1 MRMNKQKVVAIIPAR
16 GGSKGIPRKN
26 IRLLNGKPLISYA
39 IEVAKK
45 SSLIDKVVVSTD
57 DAEISNIA
65 RQYGAEVLMRPDNI
79 SNDEV
84 PLDPVIHYTV
94 EKLEED
100 LEENYDIVVTI
111 QPTSPLLSLVTLEN
125 VIQKIIK
132 ENYDTVLTGLDDR
145 HLSWRLEED
154 KFIPN
159 FKERKNRQ
167 YLPGEFRES
176 GAVFATKRK
185 YITPTN
191 RMGETITIYVV
202 GSEESIDIDS
212 YTDWWVAEKLLKRK
226 KVVIRVDGYRDI
238 GLGHIYRT
246 LTLAHN
252 IFDHEVIFLMD
263 KQYSLGINLIEKQN
277 FKVELFEQEPL
288 TKIREISPDIII
300 NDILDTSADYMLELK
315 NMGIRIYNFEDLGLG
330 AEYADG
336 VFNAL
341 YPGNVPVKY
350 FYTGENYYCARPD
363 FINSPTKAIKE
374 NVNKVLIT
382 FGGTDPNNLT
392 KKTLDAIVNMS
403 SEFEITIVLGPG
415 YKYKDAILKDID
427 NYSRVI
433 NVHTEINNMAE
444 FMLDADVIFSSA
456 GRTMYE
462 IAMIGT
468 PAIIISQNY
477 RELTHLFGHNY
488 NGFINLGI
496 HHEAKED
503 IIRQSLERLIK
514 DQQLRQMMNNRML
527 QHDLKRGIERVL
539 SIIFN

>member
-1 MRMNKQKVVAIIPAR
+1 MNKQKVVAIIPAR

-45 SSLIDKVVVSTD
+45 SNLIDKVVVSTD
-57 DAEISNIA
+57 DIEIGNIA
-65 RQYGAEVLMRPDNI
+65 TKYGAEVIMRPDHI
-79 SNDEV
+79 SSDEV

-94 EKLEED
+94 EKIEEELD
-100 LEENYDIVVTI
+100 ESYDIVVTI
-111 QPTSPLLSLVTLEN
+111 QPTSPLLSIFTLEN

-145 HLSWRLEED
+145 HLSWKLEQDE
-154 KFIPN
+154 FVPN

-167 YLPGEFRES
+167 YLPSEFRES

-185 YITPTN
+185 CITPNN
-191 RMGETITIYVV
+191 RMGENITIYVV

-226 KVVIRVDGYRDI
+226 KLIIRVDGYREI

-252 IFDHEVIFLMD
+252 IFDHEVIFLMN
-263 KQYSLGINLIEKQN
+263 KQYDLGIKLIEKQN
-277 FKVELFEQEPL
+277 FKIEFFEQDPL
-288 TKIREISPDIII
+288 PKIREISPDIII
-300 NDILDTSADYMLELK
+300 NDILDTGTDYMLKLK
-315 NMGIRIYNFEDLGLG
+315 KMGIKVFNFEDLGPG

-363 FINSPTKAIKE
+363 FINSSTKIIKE

-392 KKTLDAIVNMS
+392 KKTLDAIANMPY
-403 SEFEITIVLGPG
+403 EFEITVVLGPG
-415 YKYKDAILKDID
+415 YKYKDAIFKDID

-433 NVHTEINNMAE
+433 NVYTEINNMAE
-444 FMLDADVIFSSA
+444 FMLEADVIFSSA

-503 IIRQSLERLIK
+503 IIQQSLERLIR
-514 DQQLRQMMNNRML
+514 DEQLRQMMHNRML

>member
-226 KVVIRVDGYRDI
+226 KW
-238 GLGHIYRT
+238 
-246 LTLAHN
+246 
-252 IFDHEVIFLMD
+252 
-263 KQYSLGINLIEKQN
+263 
-277 FKVELFEQEPL
+277 
-288 TKIREISPDIII
+288 
-300 NDILDTSADYMLELK
+300 
-315 NMGIRIYNFEDLGLG
+315 
-330 AEYADG
+330 
-336 VFNAL
+336 
-341 YPGNVPVKY
+341 
-350 FYTGENYYCARPD
+350 
-363 FINSPTKAIKE
+363 
-374 NVNKVLIT
+374 
-382 FGGTDPNNLT
+382 
-392 KKTLDAIVNMS
+392 
-403 SEFEITIVLGPG
+403 
-415 YKYKDAILKDID
+415 
-427 NYSRVI
+427 
-433 NVHTEINNMAE
+433 
-444 FMLDADVIFSSA
+444 
-456 GRTMYE
+456 
-462 IAMIGT
+462 
-468 PAIIISQNY
+468 
-477 RELTHLFGHNY
+477 
-488 NGFINLGI
+488 
-496 HHEAKED
+496 
-503 IIRQSLERLIK
+503 
-514 DQQLRQMMNNRML
+514 
-527 QHDLKRGIERVL
+527 
-539 SIIFN
+539 